1 MNDINSNFK
10 DRLNEALTFRN
21 MKPSEL
27 SRLSGVNEGAISQ
40 YRKGLYKASQYNLER
55 LANALNVPIPWLMG
69 ANVAN
74 PFEKF
79 DENTELQTL
88 GRLAEK
94 ASQKQ
99 LRDIIQYTKFILK
112 NTDGDEIDND
122 L

>member
-1 MNDINSNFK
+1 MNSINSNFQN
-10 DRLNEALTFRN
+10 RLNEALKFRK

-40 YRKGLYKASQYNLER
+40 YRKGLYKANQNNLEK

-69 ANVAN
+69 ANVAS
-74 PFEKF
+74 PFASF
-79 DENTELQTL
+79 DENTKLQTL

-94 ASQKQ
+94 ATPKQ
-99 LRDIIQYTKFILK
+99 LKNIIQYTQFIL
-112 NTDGDEIDND
+112 NRNDGDEIDND

>member
-1 MNDINSNFK
+1 MNDINSTFK

-40 YRKGLYKASQYNLER
+40 YRKGLYKASQYNLEK

-69 ANVAN
+69 ANVAS

-94 ASQKQ
+94 ANQKQ
-99 LRDIIQYTKFILK
+99 LRDIIQYTKFILN

>member
-1 MNDINSNFK
+1 MNAINSNFRN
-10 DRLNEALTFRN
+10 RLNEALEFRN

-40 YRKGLYKASQYNLER
+40 YRKGQYKASQHNLEK

-69 ANVAN
+69 ANVAS
-74 PFEKF
+74 PFEQAN
-79 DENTELQTL
+79 ENIELQTL

-94 ASQKQ
+94 ATPKQ
-99 LRDIIQYTKFILK
+99 LKYIIQYTKFIL
-112 NTDGDEIDND
+112 NNPDGDNIDDD